1 MGKYNPS
8 ILVMTADKIREAIDK
23 VKSGDIG
30 LASSEVAT
38 TRGDDEGGI
47 SSTATRRK
55 CGPCNDGNH
64 GLCEGRLMCD
74 CDDSSHQGQ
83 AH

>member
-1 MGKYNPS
+1 
-8 ILVMTADKIREAIDK
+8 MTADKIREAFDK

-38 TRGDDEGGI
+38 TRGDEGGI
-47 SSTATRRK
+47 SSTTRRK

-64 GLCEGRLMCD
+64 GQCEGEHVCD
-74 CDDSSHQGQ
+74 CDHPSHQGETL
-83 AH
+83 

>member
-1 MGKYNPS
+1 MSG
-8 ILVMTADKIREAIDK
+8 DKIREVIEK

-38 TRGDDEGGI
+38 NKTDEGGI
-47 SSTATRRK
+47 SSTTKRK
-55 CGPCNDGNH
+55 CSPCNAGNH
-64 GLCEGRLMCD
+64 GQCEGEHVCD
-74 CDDSSHQGQ
+74 CDDPAHQGQ

>member
-1 MGKYNPS
+1 MSG
-8 ILVMTADKIREAIDK
+8 DKIREVIDK

-38 TRGDDEGGI
+38 NKTDEGRI
-47 SSTATRRK
+47 SSTTRRT
-55 CGPCNDGNH
+55 CGPCNAGNH
-64 GLCEGRLMCD
+64 GQCEGDHVCD

-83 AH
+83 TM